1 MSELKQQWNDLSAL
15 GFAEID
21 HEPLQ
26 ASGKPY
32 KIYAQLL
39 DATAQQQFA
48 DVLNYPPVTYAA
60 LMPDAHGGYTM
71 PIGGVCATTDV
82 IVPQFVG
89 FDIGCGMCAYKTEYH
104 KDEVQGVVS
113 SNPTVPTNK
122 IKGLQFNRC
131 KPFFFNA

>member
-21 HEPLQ
+21 HEPLK

-71 PIGGVCATTDV
+71 PIGGVCAATDV

-89 FDIGCGMCAYKTEYH
+89 FDIGCGMCAYKTQYY
-104 KDEVQGVVS
+104 KD
-113 SNPTVPTNK
+113 
-122 IKGLQFNRC
+122 
-131 KPFFFNA
+131 